1 MAVQQQYAPPPGPP
15 PQWHGGGPPL
25 DYALHQ
31 VVARMRWVRWVR
43 CAAFGALI
51 GEVVALAAV
60 VLGQF
65 DLLPDWLMLE
75 ILIPFCILAG
85 VVTGSIV
92 AAVKPISIMAAARI
106 AETRLGLKERLS
118 SALEFGT
125 VRNERDPIP
134 PLLVQLQQ
142 RDAAMYATHIRP
154 KEAVPFKWPWQLKAL
169 IAMTVV
175 LIVAIV
181 VPNLPMF
188 VSASQ
193 RNERGI
199 VSQEGKKLEQEAR
212 VIEKQAEAQQ
222 LPHTKWAAQ
231 QMHRLAQQMTRGK
244 MDKRQAFVKY
254 GKLTQQMQNLQKQL
268 AQNGSAQGGKTMN
281 DAGRQLAQSLQSQ
294 PGQNGQQS
302 GSNAKSAQ
310 AGQGGNNGQN
320 ANGSGKTGQNANAQK
335 GQHGFNVPG
344 FNNNKPGSGSQS
356 QGQSAQQRQVTN
368 EIKQIAK
375 AMQNGDSRALSEQLR
390 QLAQRAQSG
399 QMGQPDQ
406 QQAQQDLQKLA
417 DALKGTPMKETQ
429 QHAQAAADAMKQ
441 GDMQKAA
448 DEMKKAADAAER
460 ESKDQQD
467 SSAMQ
472 NAQKSLQQSK
482 NDMAGAQSPGEVGQQ
497 QSSAK
502 GQSGQ
507 SGDSGNNGD
516 GGQGD
521 SSNDNSNGSGD
532 NGQSEQNAEK
542 EMKGQ
547 GSGGHGQ
554 GDGKSGDN
562 PGEENGGAGSANRA
576 GRGGGHA
583 HGQRNPNAKW
593 AKFQGTPKKLNSNFD
608 PSKFPKYNKIYLGK
622 PHGGSAQGRLG
633 KTLKSRPGASGPH
646 QVNSQV
652 PYYNYVGPAKKA
664 AEHAVDHEDIPPSY
678 KGPIQ
683 KYFDS
688 LTPTQ

>member
-1 MAVQQQYAPPPGPP
+1 MK
-15 PQWHGGGPPL
+15 WI
-25 DYALHQ
+25 
-31 VVARMRWVRWVR
+31 RWVR

-51 GEVVALAAV
+51 GEAAALIAV
-60 VLGQF
+60 VLGHF

-85 VVTGSIV
+85 VVIGSIV

-125 VRNERDPIP
+125 ARSDRDPIP
-134 PLLVQLQQ
+134 PILVQLQQ

-175 LIVAIV
+175 LIVAII

-188 VSASQ
+188 VSPNE

-199 VSQEGKKLEQEAR
+199 VNQEGKKLEQEAR
-212 VIEKQAEAQQ
+212 VIEKQANAQQ

-254 GKLTQQMQNLQKQL
+254 GKLTQQIQNLQKQL
-268 AQNGSAQGGKTMN
+268 AQNGSAQGGKTIN

-294 PGQNGQQS
+294 TGTPGKQS

-320 ANGSGKTGQNANAQK
+320 ANGSGKTGTNSNAQK

-344 FNNNKPGSGSQS
+344 FNNNKPGTGSQS
-356 QGQSAQQRQVTN
+356 QTQSAQQRQATN
-368 EIKQIAK
+368 EIKQIAR
-375 AMQNGDSRALSEQLR
+375 AMQNGDTRALSEQLR
-390 QLAQRAQSG
+390 QLAQRAASG
-399 QMGQPDQ
+399 QMGQPDK

-482 NDMAGAQSPGEVGQQ
+482 NDMAGAGSPGQVGQQ
-497 QSSAK
+497 QSGAN

-507 SGDSGNNGD
+507 SGDSGNSGD

-521 SSNDNSNGSGD
+521 SSGEDGKGGDGQSDSKSAEDEIKNASGNGSGQGNKPGD
-532 NGQSEQNAEK
+532 GTGAE
-542 EMKGQ
+542 
-547 GSGGHGQ
+547 GSGSGSGYRTGHGAPHT
-554 GDGKSGDN
+554 GK
-562 PGEENGGAGSANRA
+562 
-576 GRGGGHA
+576 
-583 HGQRNPNAKW
+583 RNKGTW
-593 AKFQGTPKKLNSNFD
+593 HKFQGQPNKLNPNFD

-622 PHGGSAQGRLG
+622 PHGGSAEGRLG
-633 KTLKSRPGASGPH
+633 KTLKTRPGATGPH

-688 LTPTQ
+688 LTPTH